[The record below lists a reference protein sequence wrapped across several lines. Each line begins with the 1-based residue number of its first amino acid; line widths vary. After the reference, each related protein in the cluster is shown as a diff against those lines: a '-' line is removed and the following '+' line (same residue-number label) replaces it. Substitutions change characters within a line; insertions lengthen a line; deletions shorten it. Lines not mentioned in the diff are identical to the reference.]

1 MWKSDGT
8 PVIAVA
14 DSSSNNPPL
23 ASEGLN
29 DLNQFSTASSV
40 SGGVGNNYNSTT
52 NTSVSVFE
60 EEDAPKAHK
69 RYVQGLRI
77 RSVIRMLAQEVGF
90 LMDPSVMYTSFIL
103 ASLLLYVLN

>member
-14 DSSSNNPPL
+14 DSSSNAPVQ
-23 ASEGLN
+23 EGLN
-29 DLNQFSTASSV
+29 DLNQFSTTSNI
-40 SGGVGNNYNSTT
+40 SGGVGNSTSNT
-52 NTSVSVFE
+52 NTSISVFE

-90 LMDPSVMYTSFIL
+90 LMDPSVIRYIL
-103 ASLLLYVLN
+103 SRACFLTLWLN